1 LSTKIF
7 RYFFLSLSV
16 FFHREFSDIIAWN
29 ICVDDKHSSYAG
41 RPMDTVEHFSNYL
54 RTIGAH
60 NFLGIGIA
68 IVLLWLLFSGLRKGL
83 KERKNP
89 DENEEEQ

>member
-1 LSTKIF
+1 
-7 RYFFLSLSV
+7 
-16 FFHREFSDIIAWN
+16 
-29 ICVDDKHSSYAG
+29 
-41 RPMDTVEHFSNYL
+41 MDTVEHFSNYL

-83 KERKNP
+83 KKRKNP
-89 DENEEEQ
+89 DENEEER